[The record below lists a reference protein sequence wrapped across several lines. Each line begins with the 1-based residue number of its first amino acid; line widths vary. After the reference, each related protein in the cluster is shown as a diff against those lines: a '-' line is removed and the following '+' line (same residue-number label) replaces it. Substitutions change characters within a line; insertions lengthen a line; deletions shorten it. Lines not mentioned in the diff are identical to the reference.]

1 MISDDM
7 QEKLRLLLRGFS
19 ERRNPM
25 TEQASETLLREILEK
40 GFGGEGDLRTLRDCL
55 AAKDCLALEDWEA
68 LLRDGSLSGEVLRL
82 GRAMAEL
89 YAPWVWAALLSET
102 REGSIPA
109 MKLYFELCKGR
120 DTAREGEGGM
130 GIDGGIQ
137 ALRKA
142 IFAGPGSGAEG
153 IAGNG

>member
-1 MISDDM
+1 
-7 QEKLRLLLRGFS
+7 
-19 ERRNPM
+19 M

-40 GFGGEGDLRTLRDCL
+40 GFGGEGDLRTLRDGL
-55 AAKDCLALEDWEA
+55 AAQDKLVREDWED
-68 LLRDGSLSGEVLRL
+68 LLRDGALSGEVLRL

-109 MKLYFELCKGR
+109 MKLYFELCKAR
-120 DTAREGEGGM
+120 DTGREGEGGM

-137 ALRKA
+137 ALRQA
-142 IFAGPGSGAEG
+142 IFAQPRSEAGG
-153 IAGNG
+153 IGGNG